1 MAYALVR
8 KMKDGTI
15 KAYGA
20 SAGMSPWHQDPTRI
34 WKIKSEDK
42 AHEKGFMLNASVVP
56 FEEAVSRM
64 AQLSGVMVAHP
75 DMIL

>member
-1 MAYALVR
+1 
-8 KMKDGTI
+8 
-15 KAYGA
+15 
-20 SAGMSPWHQDPTRI
+20 MSPWHQDPTRI

-56 FEEAVSRM
+56 FEEAVSQM

>member
-20 SAGMSPWHQDPTRI
+20 SAGMSPWHQDLTRI

-42 AHEKGFMLNASVVP
+42 AHTKRVHAECLCCAIRR
-56 FEEAVSRM
+56 SRE
-64 AQLSGVMVAHP
+64 P
-75 DMIL
+75 